1 MSNAD
6 LIQFRQYANEALR
19 WAIQSENEKE
29 TQALIE
35 LARTWTQAAADYPLE
50 HGTPVMSP

>member
-19 WAIQSENEKE
+19 WAIQSKNEKE

-35 LARTWTQAAADYPLE
+35 LARTWTQAAADCPPE

>member
-6 LIQFRQYANEALR
+6 LIQFRQYAKEALR
-19 WAIQSENEKE
+19 WAIQSENEEE

-35 LARTWTQAAADYPLE
+35 LARTWTQAAADCPPE
-50 HGTPVMSP
+50 DETPVMSP